1 MGIFNQFLRSGG
13 AFAPRTEMRIT
24 HFPTQWDEHCSSQRV
39 SPSRF
44 YDLLLRKYTV
54 VFYKIGLRLF
64 AQIES
69 LQFFVAFLVFICC
82 VITKTNVVRIVINR
96 KIVINTICP
105 IDRTFPKKA
114 YMNKNNEIYNILILS
129 D

>member
-1 MGIFNQFLRSGG
+1 MFYKSCLRL
-13 AFAPRTEMRIT
+13 FAQIES
-24 HFPTQWDEHCSSQRV
+24 C
-39 SPSRF
+39 
-44 YDLLLRKYTV
+44 
-54 VFYKIGLRLF
+54 VFYKIGLCLF

-69 LQFFVAFLVFICC
+69 LQFFVAFLLFIRR

-105 IDRTFPKKA
+105 IDNTFPKKA

>member
-1 MGIFNQFLRSGG
+1 MFYKSCLRL
-13 AFAPRTEMRIT
+13 FAQIES
-24 HFPTQWDEHCSSQRV
+24 C
-39 SPSRF
+39 
-44 YDLLLRKYTV
+44 
-54 VFYKIGLRLF
+54 VFYKIGLFSFAQIESCVFYKIGLCLF

-69 LQFFVAFLVFICC
+69 LQFFVAFLLFVCC

-105 IDRTFPKKA
+105 IDNTFPKKA